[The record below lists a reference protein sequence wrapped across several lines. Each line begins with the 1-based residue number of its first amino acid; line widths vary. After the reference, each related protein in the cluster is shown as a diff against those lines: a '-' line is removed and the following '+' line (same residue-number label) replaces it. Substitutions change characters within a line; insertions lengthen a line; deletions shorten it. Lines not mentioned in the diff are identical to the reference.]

1 MEKQSKKLVIGLISA
16 VFAAI
21 MLFGCF
27 YTVKSSER
35 GVISTLGK
43 VREEPADAG
52 LHVKWPIIQ
61 KVSRLSIQTQKMVS
75 SESAYT
81 KDIQNTDVSLEINY
95 DLVPGLVPALYRQ
108 VGKSYEDKLLAPIV
122 RGVIK
127 DAFGE
132 YDAASIVA
140 NRELVRKRIENEL
153 RNQLEQ
159 LPISFFQNVRIQIS
173 NIDYDDRFEKAITD
187 KQVAEQN
194 ALKAKNNTIR
204 IEEEAKQAKIKASAE
219 AEAIRIKSEALQKNP
234 KITEYE
240 AIQKWDGKLPA
251 YMLGNSTPF
260 INLGK

>member
-1 MEKQSKKLVIGLISA
+1 MKSKKLLIAVIA
-16 VFAAI
+16 VFVACVF
-21 MLFGCF
+21 LFGSF

-61 KVSRLSIQTQKMVS
+61 KVRRMSIQTQKMS
-75 SESAYT
+75 KSESAYT
-81 KDIQNTDVSLEINY
+81 KDIQNTEVTLEINY
-95 DLVPGLVPALYRQ
+95 DLIPDLVPALYRQ
-108 VGKSYEDKLLAPIV
+108 VGKSYEEKLLSPII

-140 NRELVRKRIENEL
+140 NRDLVRSRIENEL
-153 RNQLEQ
+153 RFQLEQ

-173 NIDYDDRFEKAITD
+173 NIDYDDRFENAITE

-194 ALKAKNNTIR
+194 ALRAKNNTIR
-204 IEEEAKQAKIKASAE
+204 VEEEAKQAKIRASAE
-219 AEAIRIKSEALQKNP
+219 AEAIRIKSEALTKNP

-240 AIQKWDGKLPA
+240 AIQKWDGKLPT
-251 YMLGNSTPF
+251 YMLVNSTPF

>member
-1 MEKQSKKLVIGLISA
+1 MERENKIFLSVVIVSIFALI
-16 VFAAI
+16 FI
-21 MLFGCF
+21 FGGF

-43 VREEPADAG
+43 VHEEPADAG
-52 LHVKWPIIQ
+52 LHMKWPFIQ
-61 KVSRLSIQTQKMVS
+61 KVKRISIQTQKMCN

-81 KDIQNTDVSLEINY
+81 KDIQNTEVTLEINY
-95 DLVPGLVPALYRQ
+95 DLIPDLVPVLYRQ
-108 VGKSYEDKLLAPIV
+108 VGKYYEEKILSPII

-140 NRELVRKRIENEL
+140 NRDLVRNRIENEL

-173 NIDYDDRFEKAITD
+173 NIDYDDRFEEAITA

-204 IEEEAKQAKIKASAE
+204 VEEEAKQAKIRASAE

-240 AIQKWDGKLPA
+240 AIQKWDGKLPV

-260 INLGK
+260 INIK